1 MGTLSK
7 TCQWIA
13 SALLVIATAF
23 QLLALLGGVLS
34 NAVIQKENPW
44 LVTMWVAALVLL
56 PVAAVLIHLLA
67 ECRAWPVLPLIL
79 AAIGTLLALLVA
91 LALQDA
97 FPAQMNSI
105 GDTQGLT
112 PWRLAYRHYSSVVAG
127 VLLIVAAVLHLV
139 ENRQVRIRREN
150 DEYRSIYDLSGDV
163 LFKDDSTLGLDSFAD
178 QKEVPRKKR
187 KRSLRRAAEK
197 AAEQAAKR
205 S

>member
-1 MGTLSK
+1 MRTLSNI
-7 TCQWIA
+7 CQWIA
-13 SALLVIATAF
+13 GVLLVIATIF

-34 NAVIQKENPW
+34 NDAIQKENPW

-56 PVAAVLIHLLA
+56 PVAAVLIRLLA
-67 ECRAWPVLPLIL
+67 ERRAWPVLPLVL
-79 AAIGTLLALLVA
+79 AAVGTLLTLLVA

-97 FPAQMNSI
+97 FPAQLNSA
-105 GDTQGLT
+105 GETQGLT
-112 PWRLAYRHYSSVVAG
+112 PWRLAYRHYSSVAAG
-127 VLLIVAAVLHLV
+127 VLLIASAILHLV
-139 ENRQVRIRREN
+139 ENRLVRIRLEN
-150 DEYRSIYDLSGDV
+150 DEYQSIYDLSGQV